1 MNVFICD
8 DEPQI
13 LKNLSERVKIILPDC
28 TVTEFA
34 DSEKLSEAL
43 RTPNDGTLCEP
54 LMESK
59 CEILLLDIDMPNLGG
74 MDIAGQLNLLP
85 KRPLLVFVTSHD
97 ELVYDSLM
105 FHPFG
110 FIRKSCLAD
119 ELEKVL
125 LDCRREL
132 SKRENYFTFKS
143 GSENIRLKVSEI
155 LYLESEGN
163 YLKLYAKGQIYRIR
177 NTIAAMEEALSEKG
191 FIRFHRGFLVNQ
203 QAVKRLGADEAELVT
218 GMKIPIGRNYGEK
231 AKVQLMRYML
241 K

>member
-1 MNVFICD
+1 MKVFICD

-13 LKNLSERVKIILPDC
+13 VKNISERVKIILPDDAVEAF
-28 TVTEFA
+28 T
-34 DSEKLSEAL
+34 DSEELLEKL
-43 RTPNDGTLCEP
+43 RV
-54 LMESK
+54 SK

-74 MDIAGQLNLLP
+74 LDIAGQLNLLSE
-85 KRPLLVFVTSHD
+85 RPLLVFVTNHD

-110 FIRKSCLAD
+110 FIRKSCLED

-125 LDCRREL
+125 GDCRREL
-132 SKRENYFTFKS
+132 CKRENYFTFKS

-155 LYLESEGN
+155 LYFESEGN
-163 YLKLYAKGQIYRIR
+163 YLKLYASGQVYRIR
-177 NTIAAMEEALSEKG
+177 NTIAAMEETLSGKG

-203 QAVKRLGADEAELVT
+203 QAVKSFCMDEAELVT
-218 GMKIPIGRNYGEK
+218 GKKIPIGRNYGEK

>member
-1 MNVFICD
+1 MKVFICD

-13 LKNLSERVKIILPDC
+13 VKNISERVKIILPDC
-28 TVTEFA
+28 TVAEFT
-34 DSEKLSEAL
+34 DSGKLLEKLSVL
-43 RTPNDGTLCEP
+43 
-54 LMESK
+54 K
-59 CEILLLDIDMPNLGG
+59 CEILLLDIDMPGLGG
-74 MDIAGQLNLLP
+74 LDIARQLNLLSE
-85 KRPLLVFVTSHD
+85 RPLLVFVTSHD

-110 FIRKSCLAD
+110 FIRKSCLKD

-125 LDCRREL
+125 RDCRREL
-132 SKRENYFTFKS
+132 CRKESYFTFKS

-163 YLKLYAKGQIYRIR
+163 YLKLYASGQVYRIR
-177 NTIAAMEEALSEKG
+177 NTIAAMEETLSGKG

-203 QAVKRLGADEAELVT
+203 QAVKSLGTDEAELVT
-218 GMKIPIGRNYGEK
+218 GTKIPIGRNYGEK

>member
-1 MNVFICD
+1 MKVFICD

-13 LKNLSERVKIILPDC
+13 VKNISERVKIILPDC
-28 TVTEFA
+28 TVAEFT
-34 DSEKLSEAL
+34 DSEKLLEKLSVL
-43 RTPNDGTLCEP
+43 
-54 LMESK
+54 K
-59 CEILLLDIDMPNLGG
+59 CEILLLDIDMPGLGG
-74 MDIAGQLNLLP
+74 LDIARQLNLLSE
-85 KRPLLVFVTSHD
+85 RPLLVFVTSHD

-110 FIRKSCLAD
+110 FIRKSCLKD

-125 LDCRREL
+125 NDCQREL
-132 SKRENYFTFKS
+132 CRKENYFTFKS

-163 YLKLYAKGQIYRIR
+163 YLKLYASGQVYRIR
-177 NTIAAMEEALSEKG
+177 NTIAAMEETLSRKG

-203 QAVKRLGADEAELVT
+203 QAVKSLGTDEAELVT
-218 GMKIPIGRNYGEK
+218 GTKIPIGRNYGEK